1 MSSRY
6 QIISTMKSDTGVTST
21 SGKDM
26 YKPTYY
32 PSIYAQPNDTYI
44 IAGITDRLDNIALDF
59 YNDPTLWW
67 IVAMVNDLPG
77 DSIYPP
83 QGAYLRLPKDLSSIL
98 AEYNQSN
105 NI

>member
-6 QIISTMKSDTGVTST
+6 QIISTMKSDTGVAST

-32 PSIYAQPNDTYI
+32 PSIYAQPTDTYI

-83 QGAYLRLPKDLSSIL
+83 QGAYLRLPKDLSPIL